1 MTVVGMVVPTEL
13 TVRRNQNKISSRNCL
28 SIFLRIQSGYVS
40 SSPFEQ
46 CRIPSHKRVLS
57 RHFPSKHVYSS
68 FAQLAAQLY
77 SSVPSIQSSIPSQ
90 TRRES
95 IH

>member
-1 MTVVGMVVPTEL
+1 MYSI
-13 TVRRNQNKISSRNCL
+13 NSL
-28 SIFLRIQSGYVS
+28 SIFLHIQSGCVS

-46 CRIPSHKRVLS
+46 CRIPSHKKFLFK
-57 RHFPSKHVYSS
+57 HFPFKHVYSS
-68 FAQLAAQLY
+68 FSQFAVQFN
-77 SSVPSIQSSIPSQ
+77 SSVPSIQSNNPSQ

>member
-1 MTVVGMVVPTEL
+1 M
-13 TVRRNQNKISSRNCL
+13 
-28 SIFLRIQSGYVS
+28 QSGYVS

-46 CRIPSHKRVLS
+46 CRIPSHRKVLLK
-57 RHFPSKHVYSS
+57 HFPSKHVYSS
-68 FAQLAAQLY
+68 FPQFAVQLY
-77 SSVPSIQSSIPSQ
+77 SSVPSIQSDIPSH